1 MMDGGKYAPEITPT
15 AGKIVASV
23 IVAGWIF
30 LAWHHDGLELAG
42 WALRLLLIPLA
53 MVWIPDL
60 MARLTNIRT
69 SGDLVPPSPWVASS
83 IRIIGWFVIL
93 GVPVWWAF
101 VLATT
106 GD

>member
-15 AGKIVASV
+15 AEKTVASV
-23 IVAGWIF
+23 IVGAWLV
-30 LAWHHDGLELAG
+30 LAYHYRGFELAIQ
-42 WALRLLLIPLA
+42 ALRLLFIPLA
-53 MVWIPDL
+53 MVWIPEL
-60 MARLTNIRT
+60 MARLVNLK
-69 SGDLVPPSPWVASS
+69 SSSDLTPPTPAVASS

-93 GVPVWWAF
+93 GVPAWWTF